1 MLALAVLMVMTMST
15 TAQSEPARQPDIV
28 VIYLD
33 DVDPHD
39 ARLWKNPKRTPT
51 LSSMFAKA
59 GVQFTSAVS
68 ETPLCSPGR
77 AATLTGQHTVNH
89 GVAENV
95 AAPFDPRVSIATE
108 LDGSGYQTIF
118 VGKYLNQLRDEVK
131 PRQLKRHAKAW
142 DAFDIIYENNGKFF
156 DYTMWSP
163 EGGRRKYG
171 SGKSD
176 HSTLVTKRKLVEQ
189 LKAAPDDQPLFAF
202 ASIYDLHQPNLP
214 AQKYENAERLPP
226 DQGLDPAQLRRQRQG
241 QARSS
246 CDSGASP
253 RVAGGP
259 PRCRPTAR
267 RCWRWRS

>member
-1 MLALAVLMVMTMST
+1 MST

-77 AATLTGQHTVNH
+77 AATLTGQHTLNH

-95 AAPFDPRVSIATE
+95 AAPFDPRVTIATE
-108 LDGSGYQTIF
+108 LRRSGYQTIF

-131 PRQLKRHAKAW
+131 PRQLKRYAKGW
-142 DAFDIIYENNGKFF
+142 DDVRHHLREQRQVLRLHDVVA
-156 DYTMWSP
+156 
-163 EGGRRKYG
+163 RRAGAG
-171 SGKSD
+171 STAVGKSD
-176 HSTLVTKRKLVEQ
+176 HSTLVTKRKLVKEHQ
-189 LKAAPDDQPLFAF
+189 GSTGRPAALRLRQHLRPA
-202 ASIYDLHQPNLP
+202 P
-214 AQKYENAERLPP
+214 AQPARAEVRERQELPQ

-241 QARSS
+241 QAQVRAPAQQALESLVGHQ
-246 CDSGASP
+246 DADLLRGD
-253 RVAGGP
+253 AG
-259 PRCRPTAR
+259 
-267 RCWRWRS
+267 RWRS